1 MTKKYKV
8 AGCRPVQ
15 WTRSKQAAL
24 SAGAAA
30 IALLATSQMVAA
42 QETLNVYNWS
52 DYIAE
57 DTIANFEEQTGIR
70 VNYDVYDSNSV
81 VEAKLLAGSSGYDVV
96 VPTAVPYLARQIEA
110 GVYMP
115 LDRSKIPNWDKQ
127 DPDLLKPVGERADPG
142 NEHAAI
148 YMWGTNGF
156 GYNVKAVEE
165 RIPDAP
171 VDSYAM
177 LFEPEI
183 LEKLADCGVAFLD
196 EASEVFPV
204 LLHYLGYEPYDEDP
218 DALAAA
224 EERMMELRP
233 HIRYFHSSQYINDLA
248 NGEICLAYGWSG
260 DVFQARDRAEEAGQ
274 GVEIAYTIPKEGTI
288 LWYDMLAIP
297 ADAPNPD
304 AAHAFIN
311 YLLEP
316 EVIAE
321 ITNYV
326 VYANAVPESL
336 EFVDPE
342 IAEDPAV
349 FPNEEVMAQMY
360 SAEIISPRHE
370 RLRTRAWTRV
380 RTGH

>member
-30 IALLATSQMVAA
+30 IALGSLNPAA
-42 QETLNVYNWS
+42 EAQGTLNVYNWS

-57 DTIANFEEQTGIR
+57 DTIANFEAETGIS
-70 VNYDVYDSNSV
+70 VNYDVYDSNAV
-81 VEAKLLAGSSGYDVV
+81 VEAKLLAGSSGYDLV
-96 VPTAVPYLARQIEA
+96 VPTAVPYLERQIEA

-115 LDRSKIPNWDKQ
+115 LDRSKIPNWDNQ
-127 DPDLLKPVGERADPG
+127 DPELLEPVGERADPG

-183 LEKLADCGVAFLD
+183 LEQLADCGVAFLD

-204 LLHYLGYEPYDEDP
+204 LLHHLGYEPYDEDP

-316 EVIAE
+316 EVIAD

-326 VYANAVPESL
+326 VYANAVPDSL

-349 FPNEEVMAQMY
+349 FPNEGVMAQMY

>member
-349 FPNEEVMAQMY
+349 FPNEGVMAQMY

>member
-1 MTKKYKV
+1 MTLGL
-8 AGCRPVQ
+8 AGG
-15 WTRSKQAAL
+15 L
-24 SAGAAA
+24 AGA
-30 IALLATSQMVAA
+30 QA
-42 QETLNVYNWS
+42 QDTVNVYNWS

-57 DTIANFEEQTGIR
+57 DTIANFEAETGIK

-110 GVYMP
+110 GIYQK
-115 LDRSKIPNWDKQ
+115 LDRSKIPNWDNL
-127 DPDLLKPVGERADPG
+127 DSTLLRPVGELADPG

-156 GYNVKAVEE
+156 GYNVKMIEE
-165 RIPDAP
+165 RMPDAP

-177 LFEPEI
+177 LFEPEVV
-183 LEKLADCGVAFLD
+183 EKFADCGIAFLD
-196 EASEVFPV
+196 DASEVFPV
-204 LLHYLGYEPYDEDP
+204 LLHYLGHDPYDEDP
-218 DALAAA
+218 DNLAEA

-248 NGEICLAYGWSG
+248 NGEICVAYGWSG
-260 DVFQARDRAEEAGQ
+260 DVFQARDRAAEAGQ
-274 GVEIAYTIPKEGTI
+274 GVEIEYTIPSEGTI

-304 AAHAFIN
+304 GAHAFIN
-311 YLLEP
+311 YLLDP
-316 EVIAE
+316 EVMAD
-321 ITNYV
+321 ITDYV
-326 VYANAVPESL
+326 VYANAVPASL
-336 EFVDPE
+336 DHVDPE

-349 FPNEEVMAQMY
+349 FPTDEVKERLF
-360 SAEIISPRHE
+360 SAEVITPRFE

-380 RTGH
+380 RTGQ

>member
-1 MTKKYKV
+1 MIKRHKIS
-8 AGCRPVQ
+8 GCRPAGRLALGAGV
-15 WTRSKQAAL
+15 AAVAL
-24 SAGAAA
+24 AAG
-30 IALLATSQMVAA
+30 SQMASA

-70 VNYDVYDSNSV
+70 VNYDVYDSNAV
-81 VEAKLLAGSSGYDVV
+81 VEAKLLAGNSGYDLV

-110 GVYMP
+110 GIYMP

-127 DPDLLKPVGERADPG
+127 DPDLLQPIGERADPN

-165 RIPDAP
+165 RIGDAP

-183 LEKLADCGVAFLD
+183 VEQLADCGVAFLD

-260 DVFQARDRAEEAGQ
+260 DAVDGALFALLVPGLIRAQDERGQAVDFR
-274 GVEIAYTIPKEGTI
+274 
-288 LWYDMLAIP
+288 
-297 ADAPNPD
+297 
-304 AAHAFIN
+304 
-311 YLLEP
+311 
-316 EVIAE
+316 
-321 ITNYV
+321 
-326 VYANAVPESL
+326 SL
-336 EFVDPE
+336 ERRNIGRTHFRVE
-342 IAEDPAV
+342 ATTITISRSALSRMNSRCRIRLLLATG
-349 FPNEEVMAQMY
+349 NWTMATWRVNWA
-360 SAEIISPRHE
+360 SS
-370 RLRTRAWTRV
+370 RTV
-380 RTGH
+380 R

>member
-1 MTKKYKV
+1 M
-8 AGCRPVQ
+8 
-15 WTRSKQAAL
+15 
-24 SAGAAA
+24 
-30 IALLATSQMVAA
+30 
-42 QETLNVYNWS
+42 
-52 DYIAE
+52 
-57 DTIANFEEQTGIR
+57 
-70 VNYDVYDSNSV
+70 
-81 VEAKLLAGSSGYDVV
+81 
-96 VPTAVPYLARQIEA
+96 
-110 GVYMP
+110 
-115 LDRSKIPNWDKQ
+115 
-127 DPDLLKPVGERADPG
+127 
-142 NEHAAI
+142 
-148 YMWGTNGF
+148 
-156 GYNVKAVEE
+156 
-165 RIPDAP
+165 
-171 VDSYAM
+171 
-177 LFEPEI
+177 
-183 LEKLADCGVAFLD
+183 
-196 EASEVFPV
+196 
-204 LLHYLGYEPYDEDP
+204 
-218 DALAAA
+218 
-224 EERMMELRP
+224 
-233 HIRYFHSSQYINDLA
+233 
-248 NGEICLAYGWSG
+248 
-260 DVFQARDRAEEAGQ
+260 FQARDRAEEAGQ

>member
-1 MTKKYKV
+1 MIKRHKIS
-8 AGCRPVQ
+8 GCRPAGRLALGAGV
-15 WTRSKQAAL
+15 AAVAL
-24 SAGAAA
+24 AAG
-30 IALLATSQMVAA
+30 SQMASA

-57 DTIANFEEQTGIR
+57 DTIANFEEQTGIS
-70 VNYDVYDSNSV
+70 VNYDVYDSNAV
-81 VEAKLLAGSSGYDVV
+81 VEAKLLAGNSGYDLV

-110 GVYMP
+110 GIYMP

-127 DPDLLKPVGERADPG
+127 DPDLLQPIGERADPG

-165 RIPDAP
+165 RIADAP

-183 LEKLADCGVAFLD
+183 VEQLADCGVAFLD

-260 DVFQARDRAEEAGQ
+260 DVFQARDRAAEAGQ
-274 GVEIAYTIPKEGTI
+274 GVEIAYTIPSEGTI

-321 ITNYV
+321 ITDYV

-349 FPNEEVMAQMY
+349 FPSEEVKDQMY
-360 SAEIISPRHE
+360 SAEIISPRYE

>member
-1 MTKKYKV
+1 MINKYWI
-8 AGCRPVQ
+8 AGRRPVGRVALGAGVAVVAF
-15 WTRSKQAAL
+15 TAA
-24 SAGAAA
+24 SYTA
-30 IALLATSQMVAA
+30 SA
-42 QETLNVYNWS
+42 QEVLNVYNWS

-57 DTIANFEEQTGIR
+57 DTIANFEEQTGIK

-81 VEAKLLAGSSGYDVV
+81 VEAKLLAGNSGYDIV

-127 DPDLLKPVGERADPG
+127 DPDLLGPVGERADPG

-183 LEKLADCGVAFLD
+183 LEQLADCGVAFLD
-196 EASEVFPV
+196 DASEVFPV
-204 LLHYLGYEPYDEDP
+204 LLHYMGYEPYSEDP

-316 EVIAE
+316 EVMAD
-321 ITNYV
+321 ITDYV

-342 IAEDPAV
+342 IASDPAV
-349 FPNEEVMAQMY
+349 FPSEEVMAQMY
-360 SAEIISPRHE
+360 SAEIISPRYE

-380 RTGH
+380 RTGQ

>member
-1 MTKKYKV
+1 MNKRKRYCGRPPGRFALV
-8 AGCRPVQ
+8 AG
-15 WTRSKQAAL
+15 
-24 SAGAAA
+24 G
-30 IALLATSQMVAA
+30 ALLALGGTSQPALS
-42 QETLNVYNWS
+42 QEGTLNVYNWS

-57 DTIANFEEQTGIR
+57 DTIANFEERTGIK

-81 VEAKLLAGSSGYDVV
+81 VEAKLLAGNSGYDIV

-115 LDRSKIPNWDKQ
+115 LDRSKIPNWDNQ
-127 DPDLLKPVGERADPG
+127 DPALLEPLSRRADPG
-142 NEHAAI
+142 NKYAAI

-196 EASEVFPV
+196 DASEVFPV
-204 LLHYLGYEPYDEDP
+204 LLHYLGYEPYGEDP
-218 DALAAA
+218 EALAAA
-224 EERMMELRP
+224 EARMMELRP
-233 HIRYFHSSQYINDLA
+233 YIRYFHSSQYINDLA

-326 VYANAVPESL
+326 VYANAVPASL

-349 FPNEEVMAQMY
+349 FPSEEVMSKMY
-360 SAEIISPRHE
+360 SSETLSPSHE

-380 RTGH
+380 RTGR

>member
-115 LDRSKIPNWDKQ
+115 LDRSKIPNWGKQ

>member
-1 MTKKYKV
+1 MTKKRITIGGRT
-8 AGCRPVQ
+8 AR
-15 WTRSKQAAL
+15 RFAL
-24 SAGAAA
+24 SAGVGTAALTLGLAGGLAAA
-30 IALLATSQMVAA
+30 QA
-42 QETLNVYNWS
+42 QDTVNVYNWS

-57 DTIANFEEQTGIR
+57 DTIANFEAETGFE

-96 VPTAVPYLARQIEA
+96 VPTAVPFLARQIEA
-110 GVYMP
+110 GIHQK
-115 LDRSKIPNWDKQ
+115 LDRSKIPNWDNL
-127 DPDLLKPVGERADPG
+127 DPTLLRPVDDLADPG

-156 GYNVKAVEE
+156 GYNVEMIEE
-165 RIPDAP
+165 RMPDAP

-177 LFEPEI
+177 LFEPEVV
-183 LEKLADCGVAFLD
+183 EKFADCGVAFLD
-196 EASEVFPV
+196 DASEVFPV
-204 LLHYLGYEPYDEDP
+204 LLHYLGHDPYDEDP
-218 DALAAA
+218 DNLAEA
-224 EERMMELRP
+224 EERMMEIRP

-260 DVFQARDRAEEAGQ
+260 DVFQARDRAAEAGQ
-274 GVEIAYTIPKEGTI
+274 GVEVEYTIPSEGTI

-304 AAHAFIN
+304 GAHAFIN

-316 EVIAE
+316 DVMAD

-326 VYANAVPESL
+326 VYANAVPASL
-336 EFVDPE
+336 EYVDPE

-349 FPNEEVMAQMY
+349 FPTEEVKERLF
-360 SAEIISPRHE
+360 SAEVISPGFE

-380 RTGH
+380 RTGQ